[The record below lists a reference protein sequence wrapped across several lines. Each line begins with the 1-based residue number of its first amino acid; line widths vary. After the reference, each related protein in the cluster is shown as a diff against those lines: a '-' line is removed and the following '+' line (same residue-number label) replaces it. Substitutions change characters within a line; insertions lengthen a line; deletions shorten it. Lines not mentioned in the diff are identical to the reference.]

1 MSDGKRREQSAAVV
15 LGEELYKSFPSGE
28 GELEV
33 LKGLSISIYPGEL
46 VTLVGPSGS
55 GKSTL
60 LHILGMLDRPSRGRV
75 VIGGE
80 EVWKLNDVERS
91 ALRNRRVGFVF
102 QFHHLMPEFT
112 ARENTMMP
120 LMIKG
125 MPRKEAEEKVDEML
139 ALLGLDKRADHY
151 PSQLSGGEA
160 QRAAVGRAVVG
171 EPDVVLADEPSGNLD
186 TASKEMLHQLIF
198 RLNREMGMTFL
209 IATHNEELA
218 AKGERIFQLSEGVV
232 YEEVD

>member
-33 LKGLSISIYPGEL
+33 LKGLSISIYPGEM

-60 LHILGMLDRPSRGRV
+60 LHILGMLDRPTRGRV

-102 QFHHLMPEFT
+102 QFHHLLPEFT

-125 MPRKEAEEKVDEML
+125 LPRKEAEERADEML
-139 ALLGLDKRADHY
+139 ALLDLDKRADHY

-160 QRAAVGRAVVG
+160 NGR
-171 EPDVVLADEPSGNLD
+171 L
-186 TASKEMLHQLIF
+186 
-198 RLNREMGMTFL
+198 
-209 IATHNEELA
+209 
-218 AKGERIFQLSEGVV
+218 
-232 YEEVD
+232 